1 MRLPDPGLPWPIPMD
16 AVALIAEAE
25 GCRLRAYR
33 CPAGVWTIG
42 FGATDG
48 VEPGMVWSQE
58 QADKRLC
65 ADLTKRAAA
74 VEVMLT
80 EHAEPNQLGALVS
93 LAYNIGAGALA
104 KSTVLKAHNRG
115 DAQAASR
122 AFGLWNKAT
131 VGGKLTVLAGL
142 TARRAAE
149 AALYLKPEPDAPA
162 ERMPQAVQAESSLAK
177 SQIAQGG
184 VATAG
189 VGVLMSDLPSHI
201 TPIKAALDAAR
212 GVLVDTLGIPTQWLV
227 PAVLVAAGCVICYWR
242 WQQRKGGFA

>member
-1 MRLPDPGLPWPIPMD
+1 MRLPDPGLPWPIPMA
-16 AVALIAEAE
+16 AVLLVAEAE
-25 GCRLRAYR
+25 SCRLRSYK
-33 CPAGVWTIG
+33 CPAGVWTCG
-42 FGATDG
+42 WGATEG
-48 VEPGMVWSQE
+48 VEPGMQWSQE

-65 ADLTKRAAA
+65 ADLTKRTSA
-74 VEVMLT
+74 VEALLT
-80 EHAEPNQLGALVS
+80 EHADPNQLGALVS
-93 LAYNIGAGALA
+93 LAYNIGTGALA

-162 ERMPQAVQAESSLAK
+162 ERMPQAVQAESNLAK

-184 VATAG
+184 AATAG
-189 VGVLMSDLPSHI
+189 VGILMSDLPAQI
-201 TPIKAALDAAR
+201 TPIKAALDSVR
-212 GVLVDTLGIPTQWLV
+212 SVLVDTLGIPTQWLV
-227 PAVLVAAGCVICYWR
+227 PAVLVAAGVAIVVYR
-242 WQQRKGGFA
+242 ARQRKEGWA